1 MMAGHMSGNPTQ
13 DAFTEWLHTHY
24 VSRDVLDKRLE
35 DLASELTTSV
45 VAMIKDLQAAQQQQY
60 QQFEQQQD
68 EKKQQAIHIT
78 SNGSG
83 VGSGVGEQVYVSFF
97 HFISFSLP
105 QYIDNVY
112 LDFFHIIIIR
122 IQTYFFFI
130 IRLLVV
136 IEKALVM

>member
-24 VSRDVLDKRLE
+24 VSREVLDKRLE

-68 EKKQQAIHIT
+68 EKKQQAVHI
-78 SNGSG
+78 SSI
-83 VGSGVGEQVYVSFF
+83 GSGVGEQVYVSFF
-97 HFISFSLP
+97 YFIYFSLP
-105 QYIDNVY
+105 QYIITFY
-112 LDFFHIIIIR
+112 L
-122 IQTYFFFI
+122 QC
-130 IRLLVV
+130 V
-136 IEKALVM
+136 